1 MVARAGGACPAE
13 ESRMIEASRAGGQK
27 MAGAG
32 SVRSR
37 TADLAAAL
45 AAILFLGTAAMGVW
59 AAFDQAS
66 AWRRLALIAAGMVLM
81 TVVWGVGRVWGERA
95 LGWLALGC
103 APAAGLLGAYFML
116 SFDWA
121 GKGVKKLPGLYQ
133 MGLWIQATR
142 PNLPVPENLHP
153 NVAASGLSL
162 LICLG
167 AGGLIW
173 LWLRRR
179 GWVHKLLAALAGLAL
194 AAAGLTLV
202 FTVARGA
209 WLGLLAGIL
218 AAAYRR
224 WQGRGQ
230 HGAKARWLVR
240 ALALV
245 AVFGLVAALWLAL
258 TSSAFTPVGGGSNTV
273 VNRLALWQHALDLIR
288 DYPFTGSGLG
298 STMMVHAVYVM
309 LIHVGF
315 IAHMHNLFLQIAI
328 EQGFF
333 GLAAFLVLLALA
345 LWRAW
350 LAARSGGSIVA
361 LAAAAALIAMIVHG
375 LADAGLYASRM
386 VPLMFLPIGFGLGLP
401 RPAPGPARRRRMA
414 PILIIALPLAAAL
427 LLLLP
432 FTRAAWQANLGA
444 VGQTRIE
451 LSRYHWPK
459 PQVVDQVR
467 RESASDLAPAIAHYR
482 AALALNPGQ
491 ATANR
496 RLGQIELSL
505 GEYEAARQ
513 HLQRAYQT
521 APGQQATR
529 ASLGESYAIAGQSDE
544 AIRLWRSVSNQLWW
558 DFDWLLRQSLHLRW
572 AWYRSLRENE
582 RADGIRRAGIEM
594 GFKIG
599 R

>member
-13 ESRMIEASRAGGQK
+13 ESRMAETTEAGVQK

-32 SVRSR
+32 SARSR
-37 TADLAAAL
+37 TADVAAAL
-45 AAILFLGTAAMGVW
+45 AAILFLATGIMGVW
-59 AAFDQAS
+59 TAFDQAS

-81 TVVWGVGRVWGERA
+81 VVIWGVGRVWGERA
-95 LGWLALGC
+95 LAWLALGC

-121 GKGVKKLPGLYQ
+121 GNGVKKLPGLYQ
-133 MGLWIQATR
+133 VGLWIQATR
-142 PNLPVPENLHP
+142 PAVPVPENLHP

-179 GWVHKLLAALAGLAL
+179 GWVHKLLAALAALAL
-194 AAAGLTLV
+194 AAAGLALV

-209 WLGLLAGIL
+209 WLGLVAGIL

-224 WQGRGQ
+224 WQSRGQ
-230 HGAKARWLVR
+230 HSATARWLVR
-240 ALALV
+240 ALAAV
-245 AVFGLVAALWLAL
+245 AVIGMAVALWLAL
-258 TSSAFTPVGGGSNTV
+258 TSSAFTPAGGGSNTV

-315 IAHMHNLFLQIAI
+315 IPHMHNLFLQIAI
-328 EQGFF
+328 EQGIF
-333 GLAAFLVLLALA
+333 GLAAFLILLALA

-350 LAARSGGSIVA
+350 LAARSSGGILA
-361 LAAAAALIAMIVHG
+361 LAAAAAAIAMIVHG

-386 VPLMFLPIGFGLGLP
+386 VPLMFLPIGFGLGLT
-401 RPAPGPARRRRMA
+401 RPDPTPARRRLMPA
-414 PILIIALPLAAAL
+414 ILIVALSPAIAL

-444 VGQTRIE
+444 VEQSRIE

-459 PQVVDQVR
+459 PRFIDQVR

-558 DFDWLLRQSLHLRW
+558 DFDWLLQQSLQLRW
-572 AWYRSLRENE
+572 AWYRSLRENK
-582 RADGIRRAGIEM
+582 RAEGIRQAGIEM

>member
-1 MVARAGGACPAE
+1 MAETTEAGV
-13 ESRMIEASRAGGQK
+13 QK

-32 SVRSR
+32 SARSR
-37 TADLAAAL
+37 TADVAAAL
-45 AAILFLGTAAMGVW
+45 AAILFLATGIMGVW
-59 AAFDQAS
+59 TAFDQAS

-81 TVVWGVGRVWGERA
+81 VVIWGVGRVWGERA
-95 LGWLALGC
+95 LAWLALGC

-121 GKGVKKLPGLYQ
+121 GNGVKKLPGLYQ
-133 MGLWIQATR
+133 VGLWIQATR
-142 PNLPVPENLHP
+142 PAVPVPENLHP

-179 GWVHKLLAALAGLAL
+179 GWVHKLLAALAALAL
-194 AAAGLTLV
+194 AAAGLALV

-209 WLGLLAGIL
+209 WLGLVAGIL

-224 WQGRGQ
+224 WQSRGQ
-230 HGAKARWLVR
+230 HSATARWLVR
-240 ALALV
+240 ALAAV
-245 AVFGLVAALWLAL
+245 AVIGMAVALWLAL
-258 TSSAFTPVGGGSNTV
+258 TSSAFTPAGGGSNTV

-315 IAHMHNLFLQIAI
+315 IPHMHNLFLQIAI
-328 EQGFF
+328 EQGIF
-333 GLAAFLVLLALA
+333 GLAAFLILLALA

-350 LAARSGGSIVA
+350 LAARSSGGILA
-361 LAAAAALIAMIVHG
+361 LAAAAAAIAMIVHG

-386 VPLMFLPIGFGLGLP
+386 VPLMFLPIGFGLGLT
-401 RPAPGPARRRRMA
+401 RPDPTPARRRLMPA
-414 PILIIALPLAAAL
+414 ILIVALSPAIAL

-444 VGQTRIE
+444 VEQSRIE

-459 PQVVDQVR
+459 PRFIDQVR

-558 DFDWLLRQSLHLRW
+558 DFDWLLQQSLQLRW
-572 AWYRSLRENE
+572 AWYRSLRENK
-582 RADGIRRAGIEM
+582 RAEGIRQAGIEM

>member
-1 MVARAGGACPAE
+1 MAE
-13 ESRMIEASRAGGQK
+13 ATETGGQSL
-27 MAGAG
+27 AGAG
-32 SVRSR
+32 SARSR

-45 AAILFLGTAAMGVW
+45 AAILFLATAAMGVW

-81 TVVWGVGRVWGERA
+81 VVIWGVGRVWGERA

-133 MGLWIQATR
+133 VGLWIQATR
-142 PNLPVPENLHP
+142 PNLPIPENLHP

-179 GWVHKLLAALAGLAL
+179 GWMHKLLAALAGLAL
-194 AAAGLTLV
+194 AAAGLALV

-218 AAAYRR
+218 AAAYGR
-224 WQGRGQ
+224 WQSRGR

-240 ALALV
+240 ALAAV
-245 AVFGLVAALWLAL
+245 AVVGLAVALWLAL
-258 TSSAFTPVGGGSNTV
+258 TSSAFTPAGGGSNTV

-315 IAHMHNLFLQIAI
+315 IPHMHNLFLQIAI
-328 EQGFF
+328 EQGIF
-333 GLAAFLVLLALA
+333 GLAAFLILLALA

-350 LAARSGGSIVA
+350 LAARSGGGILA
-361 LAAAAALIAMIVHG
+361 LAAAAALIAMIVNG
-375 LADAGLYASRM
+375 LADAGLYASLM
-386 VPLMFLPIGFGLGLP
+386 VPLLFLPIGFGLGLP
-401 RPAPGPARRRRMA
+401 RPASSPTPARRRLMPA
-414 PILIIALPLAAAL
+414 ILIVALSLAAAL

-444 VGQTRIE
+444 VEQTRIE

-459 PQVVDQVR
+459 PRFIDQVR
-467 RESASDLAPAIAHYR
+467 RDSASDLAPALAHYR
-482 AALALNPGQ
+482 AALALNPSQ

-544 AIRLWRSVSNQLWW
+544 AVRLWRSVSNQLWW
-558 DFDWLLRQSLHLRW
+558 DFDWLLQQSLQLRW

-582 RADGIRRAGIEM
+582 HAGGIRQAGIEM

-599 R
+599 K